1 MRLPFLSAGLAVI
14 AFPASAATKNIFS
27 ADFYKLTNTDFI
39 VTVAFLIFVGILVY
53 FKIPG
58 MIGGL
63 LDKRAAQIRSDLDE
77 ARALRE
83 EAQSLLASFERKHEE
98 VKGQA
103 ERIVSHARQEAEDAA
118 TIAKAD
124 LARSIERR
132 LKAAEDQIASAEAA
146 ALKEVKDQ
154 AAQIAIAAAGDVIA
168 KAMTAKEAGKLID
181 ESIATVE
188 AKLH

>member
-1 MRLPFLSAGLAVI
+1 LSASSSTSRS
-14 AFPASAATKNIFS
+14 P
-27 ADFYKLTNTDFI
+27 
-39 VTVAFLIFVGILVY
+39 
-53 FKIPG
+53 
-58 MIGGL
+58 IGGL

>member
-1 MRLPFLSAGLAVI
+1 MRLPFLSAALAVI

>member
-14 AFPASAATKNIFS
+14 ALPASAATKNIFS

>member
-14 AFPASAATKNIFS
+14 ALPASAATKNIFS

-58 MIGGL
+58 KIGGL

>member
-1 MRLPFLSAGLAVI
+1 MRLPFLSAALAVI
-14 AFPASAATKNIFS
+14 ALPASAATKNIFS

-39 VTVAFLIFVGILVY
+39 VTVAFLIFAGILVY